1 MVWLVRHLKATWPPN
16 ANLTQLEHEIDPRD
30 PTVRTLCAAT
40 VCCQIIAGQR
50 LNRAMVNTY

>member
-1 MVWLVRHLKATWPPN
+1 MVWLVRHLKASWPPN

-30 PTVRTLCAAT
+30 PRCGLFAPLP

-50 LNRAMVNTY
+50 LNRAMVNPY